1 MAVSDTQ
8 KVDLL
13 YKKVFGVAK
22 TDLGTNKSPS
32 NESVASPSLLRGD
45 IVWTQSSSIPAIAT
59 AVSEIVIAYKGVD
72 SIKAVADTTT
82 TPIGSVFPTWKTS
95 IIDWIPPEF
104 GATYFVK
111 VYADNASAT
120 NPESTGT
127 QIFDSGTG
135 GVGEWYFDYQSGVLN
150 FIGGTIPSALTSSKV
165 IFISGY
171 VYTGLKGTSN
181 IPSSRIGNLNIKD
194 NSISAVEVPGTSG
207 DVILEPNGTGFSRI
221 QGSRFNQ
228 SMPVFG
234 ESASLPSFSR
244 STYMAR
250 VTTTSAAPGELTFD
264 GLTGGTTNRL
274 VLPNFYAYK
283 VSADIVAKTTT
294 ETATWTIKF
303 LASREENASTIMIVG
318 NTLTERIAADSTAL
332 SWTISAVA
340 DTVNGCISLF
350 VTGEDSKTVRW
361 LAAINTLELYQT

>member
-13 YKKVFGVAK
+13 YKKAFGVAK

-32 NESVASPSLLRGD
+32 NESVASPALIRGD
-45 IVWTQSSSIPAIAT
+45 RVWTQSASIPAVAAAVPYIVT
-59 AVSEIVIAYKGVD
+59 AYTGID

-82 TPIGSVFPTWKTS
+82 SPIGGIYPTWKTNVT
-95 IIDWIPPEF
+95 DWIPSEF

-111 VYADNASAT
+111 IYADSPSAT
-120 NPESTGT
+120 NPESSGT
-127 QIFDSGTG
+127 QIFDSGIG

-150 FIGGTIPSALTSSKV
+150 FIGGTIPSALTSGKA
-165 IFISGY
+165 IFVSGY
-171 VYTGLKGTSN
+171 VYIGLTGTSN
-181 IPSSRIGNLNIKD
+181 IPEARIGNLNIHD
-194 NSISAVEVPGTSG
+194 NSITAVEVAGTSG
-207 DVILEPNGTGFSRI
+207 DVIIEPNGTGFSRI

-234 ESASLPSFSR
+234 ESTSLPSFSR
-244 STYMAR
+244 GTYMAR

-264 GLTGGTTNRL
+264 GLAGGTTNRL

-283 VSADIVAKTTT
+283 VSADIVAKTAT

-303 LASREENASTIMIVG
+303 LASREDNASTIMIIG
-318 NTLTERIAADSTAL
+318 NTVTERIAADSTAL
-332 SWTISAVA
+332 SWTISAGA

-350 VTGEDSKTVRW
+350 VTGDDSKTVRW

>member
-1 MAVSDTQ
+1 MAISDTQ

-13 YKKVFGVAK
+13 YKKAFGVAK
-22 TDLGTNKSPS
+22 TDTGINKSPS

-45 IVWTQSSSIPAIAT
+45 IVWTQSSNIPAVAAAVPHIVT
-59 AVSEIVIAYKGVD
+59 AYTGVD
-72 SIKAVADTTT
+72 SVKALADTTT
-82 TPIGSVFPTWKTS
+82 VPVNGVYPTWKTN
-95 IIDWIPPEF
+95 IRDWIPSEF
-104 GATYFVK
+104 GSTYFIK
-111 VYADNASAT
+111 VYADSPSAT
-120 NPESTGT
+120 DPESTGT
-127 QIFDSGTG
+127 QLFDSGSG
-135 GVGEWYFDYQSGVLN
+135 GSGEWYFDYQAGVLN
-150 FIGGTIPSALTSSKV
+150 FIGGTIPSALTSGKSV
-165 IFISGY
+165 FISGY
-171 VYTGLKGTSN
+171 VYIGLIGTSN
-181 IPSSRIGNLNIKD
+181 LPNARIGNLNIYD

-207 DVILEPNGTGFSRI
+207 DVIIEPNGTGFSRI

-244 STYMAR
+244 GTYMAW

-264 GLTGGTTNRL
+264 GLTPGTTNRL

-283 VSADIVAKTTT
+283 VSADIVAKTAT

-303 LASREENASTIMIVG
+303 LASREDNASTIMIIG

>member
-32 NESVASPSLLRGD
+32 NEAIASPSLLRGD
-45 IVWTQSSSIPAIAT
+45 IVWTQSSSIPAIAA
-59 AVSEIVIAYKGVD
+59 AVSYIVTEYTGTD
-72 SIKAVADTTT
+72 SIEAVADTTT
-82 TPIGSVFPTWKTS
+82 SPIGGVYPTWKTN
-95 IIDWIPPEF
+95 IIDWIPSEF

-111 VYADNASAT
+111 VYVDNPSAS
-120 NPESTGT
+120 NPQSTGT

-135 GVGEWYFDYQSGVLN
+135 GIGEWYFDYQSGVLN
-150 FIGGTIPSALTSSKV
+150 FIGGTIPSALTSGKSIYV
-165 IFISGY
+165 AGY
-171 VYTGLKGTSN
+171 VYSGLKGTSN
-181 IPSSRIGNLNIKD
+181 IPNARLGNLNIHD
-194 NSISAVEVPGTSG
+194 NSITAVEVAGTSG
-207 DVILEPNGTGFSRI
+207 DVIIEPNGTGFSRI

-228 SMPVFG
+228 SMPIFG
-234 ESASLPSFSR
+234 ESTSLPSFSR
-244 STYMAR
+244 GTYMAR

-264 GLTGGTTNRL
+264 GLAGGTTNRL

-294 ETATWTIKF
+294 ETATWNIKF
-303 LASREENASTIMIVG
+303 LASRGTDASTIMIIG